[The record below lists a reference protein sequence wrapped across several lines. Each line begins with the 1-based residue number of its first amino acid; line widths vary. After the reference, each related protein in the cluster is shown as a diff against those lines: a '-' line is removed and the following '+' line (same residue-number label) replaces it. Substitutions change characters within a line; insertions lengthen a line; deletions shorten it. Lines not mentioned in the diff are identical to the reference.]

1 MIKWFFNLCIF
12 VKRKVMLQNSI
23 FQFLTQLKENNNR
36 EWFAENKKV
45 FLAEEKLAKTF
56 FTAVYTDLE
65 KIDSLDK
72 MQVFRIYR
80 DVRFSKNKLP
90 YKNHFSVGFNRAKPL
105 LRGGMYLHL
114 ENNASFVGGGFWE
127 PNAADL
133 FRMRKEIEMDAS
145 ELRAIIAEE
154 SFQKYFKTLEGEELK
169 TAPKGFDKTHP
180 DIDLIRK
187 KQFLLTRSFT
197 NKEVL
202 SANFQSEVIATFKAM
217 RPFFNY
223 MSNVLSTDLNGESI
237 Y

>member
-1 MIKWFFNLCIF
+1 
-12 VKRKVMLQNSI
+12 MLQKST
-23 FQFLTQLKENNNR
+23 FEFLAELKENNNR
-36 EWFAENKKV
+36 EWFAENKKA
-45 FLAEEKLAKTF
+45 FQAEEKLAKAF
-56 FTAVYTDLE
+56 FAAVYADLE

-80 DVRFSKNKLP
+80 DVRFSKDKSP

-105 LRGGMYLHL
+105 LRGGMYLHI
-114 ENNASFVGGGFWE
+114 ENDASFVGGGFWE

-154 SFQKYFKTLEGEELK
+154 TFQKYFKTLEGEELK
-169 TAPKGFDKTHP
+169 TAPKGFDKVYP
-180 DIDLIRK
+180 AIDLIRK

-202 SANFQSEVIATFKAM
+202 SPNFQAEVMDTFKAM
-217 RPFFNY
+217 RPFFDY
-223 MSNVLSTDLNGESI
+223 MSDVLSTDLNGESI

>member
-1 MIKWFFNLCIF
+1 
-12 VKRKVMLQNSI
+12 MLQKST
-23 FQFLTQLKENNNR
+23 FEFLAELKENNNR
-36 EWFAENKKV
+36 EWFAENKKA
-45 FLAEEKLAKTF
+45 FQAEEKLAKAF
-56 FTAVYTDLE
+56 FAAVYADLE

-80 DVRFSKNKLP
+80 DVRFSKDKSP

-105 LRGGMYLHL
+105 LRGGMYLHI
-114 ENNASFVGGGFWE
+114 ENDASFVGGGFWE

-154 SFQKYFKTLEGEELK
+154 TFQKYFKTLQGEELK
-169 TAPKGFDKTHP
+169 TAPKGFDKAHP

-202 SANFQSEVIATFKAM
+202 SPNFQAEVIATFKAM
-217 RPFFNY
+217 RPFFDY
-223 MSNVLSTDLNGESI
+223 MSDVLSTDLNGESI

>member
-1 MIKWFFNLCIF
+1 
-12 VKRKVMLQNSI
+12 MLQNSI

-36 EWFAENKKV
+36 EWFAENKKA
-45 FLAEEKLAKTF
+45 FQAEENLAKTF
-56 FTAVYTDLE
+56 FAAVYANLE

-80 DVRFSKNKLP
+80 DVRFSKDKSP
-90 YKNHFSVGFNRAKPL
+90 YKNHFSVGFNRAKPM
-105 LRGGMYLHL
+105 LRGGMYLHI

-127 PNAADL
+127 PNAVDL

-217 RPFFNY
+217 RPFFDY
-223 MSNVLSTDLNGESI
+223 MSDVLSTDLNGESI

>member
-105 LRGGMYLHL
+105 LRGGMYLHI

-202 SANFQSEVIATFKAM
+202 SANFQTEVIATFKAM

-223 MSNVLSTDLNGESI
+223 MSDVLSTDLNGESI